1 MLKTVDIGNII
12 ADMAINPWISHY
24 LQLNSVSK
32 NGSKIGGCGFFS
44 RILQCNNATLVF
56 KFAVILR
63 VWFSILPS
71 LMPNSYTGIGWL
83 IVGLFSSYPVFYSSG
98 LSRNNLP
105 FYYLQAGESDGF
117 DDMWFVRLQSSWV
130 NPDDSFHSLLP
141 QSRSAVDWQ
150 RYHCHLWTCVHS
162 LSK

>member
-1 MLKTVDIGNII
+1 MLETVEIGNII

-32 NGSKIGGCGFFS
+32 NGSKIGGCGPFS
-44 RILQCNNATLVF
+44 RILLCNNATLVF
-56 KFAVILR
+56 YYAIILR
-63 VWFSILPS
+63 ACFSVLPS

-98 LSRNNLP
+98 LSRNYLS

-117 DDMWFVRLQSSWV
+117 DDM
-130 NPDDSFHSLLP
+130 
-141 QSRSAVDWQ
+141 
-150 RYHCHLWTCVHS
+150 
-162 LSK
+162 